1 MKINAHDYKPFVS
14 AFDPAPQTGRFIGR
28 PVAAR
33 IPHRQS
39 KVTTLDA
46 VMDLIKDGD
55 TISYPHYYRTGDTG
69 LKTIVEKLRAA
80 NKKNI
85 IIYGNAFFDHVD
97 PWLIQAVHD
106 GIIGGLYGNPYRALG
121 DKIVKGEVLP
131 WVSIGFSHGGRVRKL
146 QTGEVSVKVAFG
158 PVPMADRYGN
168 ANGLLGKPEELCGPL
183 GLFAADAEYADY
195 VCLLAGTVSDSLIFP
210 ASISMELVDFV
221 VPVPSAGQNSGIG
234 SGTLDIA
241 KAKANPFNAKIASN
255 VIGVMKAAGVI
266 RDNFSFQ
273 VGAGAGLVVLDGIRS
288 ILKDLKIRAN
298 FTIGGITSLHVDM
311 LEEGTVRHLMHGQLF
326 EPSPRVIAS
335 MLENP
340 NHHQITASYYAS
352 LANKEAAVN
361 MLDVAVLSSLEV
373 DLGFNLNTVCA
384 GGRIIGGIGGGQD
397 VAAGADL
404 TIIFLPL
411 ATGKNDK
418 GFPKVVEKVYTRTTP
433 GEVVDVVVTEDY
445 VAVNPASASTYKD
458 ALLAQGAA
466 AGLKM
471 VSIEEL
477 RAKSVEAAQAFGKIP
492 QAPEAIGDI
501 VHAIEW
507 RDGTLLDVIRKA
519 AAFPKN

>member
-1 MKINAHDYKPFVS
+1 MLINAHTYKPFVS
-14 AFDPAPQTGRFIGR
+14 AFDPAPHTGRFVGR
-28 PVAAR
+28 LVAEH
-33 IPHRQS
+33 IPHRRS

-46 VMDLIKDGD
+46 VMELIKDGD

-69 LKTIVEKLRAA
+69 LKMVVDKLRAT
-80 NKKNI
+80 NKKGI
-85 IIYGNAFFDHVD
+85 VIYGNAYFDHVD
-97 PWLIQAVHD
+97 PWLIQAVRD
-106 GIIGGLYGNPYRALG
+106 GVIGGLYGNPYRALG
-121 DKIVKGEVLP
+121 DHITKGEVLP
-131 WVSIGFSHGGRVRKL
+131 WVSVGFSHGGRVRKL
-146 QTGEVSVKVAFG
+146 QTGEVHVKVAFG
-158 PVPMADRYGN
+158 PVPMADIHGN
-168 ANGLLGKPEELCGPL
+168 ANGMLGKPEELCGPI
-183 GLFAADAEYADY
+183 GLFTADAEYADY

-210 ASISMELVDFV
+210 ASLSMELVDFV

-241 KAKANPFNAKIASN
+241 KAKANPFNAKIAAN
-255 VIGVMKAAGVI
+255 VIGVMKASGVI
-266 RDNFSFQ
+266 RDNFGFQ
-273 VGAGAGLVVLDGIRS
+273 VGSGAGLVVLDGIRA

-298 FTIGGITSLHVDM
+298 FTMGGITSLHVDM

-340 NHHQITASYYAS
+340 NHHEVTTSYYAS
-352 LANKEAAVN
+352 VANKEAAVN
-361 MLDVAVLSSLEV
+361 MLDTAVLSALEV
-373 DLGFNLNTVCA
+373 DLGFNVNTVCA

-404 TIIFLPL
+404 TIMFLPL
-411 ATGKNDK
+411 ATGKDGK

-433 GEVVDVVVTEDY
+433 GEVIDVVVTEEY
-445 VAVNPASASTYKD
+445 VAVNPASKSTYRD
-458 ALLAQGAA
+458 ALLANGAA

-477 RAKSVEAAQAFGKIP
+477 RAKSVEAAKAFGTIP
-492 QAPEAIGDI
+492 QAPEATGDI

-507 RDGTLLDVIRKA
+507 RDGTLIDVIRKTA
-519 AAFPKN
+519 AYPKN